1 MPRIDSL
8 PSRPVAHWITLYVM
22 AVSSLMAPDW
32 HEWHRAYDAPDS
44 PLSHRLAVVQRL
56 IRAVLDAAP
65 PGPIRVISMCAGEGR
80 DLLGVLEHHPRRA
93 DVEGR
98 LVELDPVLASTAR
111 SRAPVG
117 VEVLCADAGTTSS
130 YGAAVPADLVLVCGV
145 F

>member
-80 DLLGVLEHHPRRA
+80 DLLGVLADHPRA
-93 DVEGR
+93 DDVHAR
-98 LVELDPVLASTAR
+98 LVELDPDLAGTAR
-111 SRAPVG
+111 DNAPARVDVVVG
-117 VEVLCADAGTTSS
+117 DAGMTDV
-130 YGAAVPADLVLVCGV
+130 YEGAVPADL
-145 F
+145 